1 MKMFSFN
8 HKYQFTLTTS
18 YNYRRM
24 YGISPNNLHTYVMSL
39 FASLCILKP
48 ATYTECIKKTEQIGN
63 RSQICKAAD
72 VVKFLV

>member
-1 MKMFSFN
+1 MVVF
-8 HKYQFTLTTS
+8 Y
-18 YNYRRM
+18 
-24 YGISPNNLHTYVMSL
+24 IYVMSL

-72 VVKFLV
+72 VVKFLLLVDYFGTYDAE